1 VANTPLLA
9 VSIMMMALALVGTRV
24 VFALPLDLRANW
36 IFRITGVRSGP
47 KILAASRR
55 SLLLLSVAPVW
66 LATAVL
72 CLRLWP
78 WRQAAGHLLLLALL
92 GMLGAD
98 LCLFS
103 FRKIPFTCSYLPG
116 KSQVHMVFLGAAGLM
131 WFVILSVRFERQ
143 MLQEVRSTA
152 AMLSPLAFAAICVR
166 LAGRFA
172 RAEEEDLQF
181 EESPPPAVLVL
192 GLQRDGVLPL
202 EPEH

>member
-1 VANTPLLA
+1 MILAFYLGIGFALTLFLLKAPAMKPQLPDAPATDPWRAANTPLLA

-152 AMLSPLAFAAICVR
+152 AMLSPR
-166 LAGRFA
+166 
-172 RAEEEDLQF
+172 
-181 EESPPPAVLVL
+181 
-192 GLQRDGVLPL
+192 
-202 EPEH
+202 